1 MTIVSIVRLR
11 SMIRFANSQNITW
24 DYMDIAY
31 WSTIE
36 LHVGIVCACLPSLR
50 SLFVALGAKVLA
62 TTRNGS
68 RGSRATGPR
77 SAGSS
82 KNSTVAEKARGRGGE
97 GDFVPLVDVEIGHVR
112 PLDSDSV
119 RRLAP
124 LAPNRIRATTSILRT
139 SDSDDG
145 LPPR

>member
-1 MTIVSIVRLR
+1 MVQ
-11 SMIRFANSQNITW
+11 FANSQNITW

-36 LHVGIVCACLPSLR
+36 LHVGIICACLPSLR
-50 SLFVALGAKVLA
+50 ALFVALGAKVLA
-62 TTRNGS
+62 TTRNSS
-68 RGSRATGPR
+68 RGTQ
-77 SAGSS
+77 AGHASS
-82 KNSTVAEKARGRGGE
+82 TKNSTVTEKSPKKGDE
-97 GDFVPLVDVEIGHVR
+97 GDFIPLVDVEIGHIQ
-112 PLDSDSV
+112 PSDSDSV
-119 RRLAP
+119 RRLGP